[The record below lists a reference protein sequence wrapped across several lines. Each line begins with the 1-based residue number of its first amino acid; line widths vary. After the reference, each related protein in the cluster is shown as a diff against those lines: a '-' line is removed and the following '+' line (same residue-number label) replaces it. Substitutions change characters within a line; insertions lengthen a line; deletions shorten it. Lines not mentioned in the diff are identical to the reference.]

1 MTRKGDGISG
11 KPGRLQGHPCRVSG
25 GPGWCGADRRR
36 GWRHSRFPREC
47 GPQLSCPPPLGVVF
61 HPSGDAEH
69 GLVSV
74 LTKQLHRHGGAPW
87 PRFLR
92 ERDPHTQKQ
101 NKGRRALGR
110 HSGGSVCRSPG
121 TAAQGCAGLPE
132 QRFGETRSVLRISEQ
147 PVCVEAHGM
156 PRSHPSLRA
165 APKGPFCGGEEPG
178 AGPGVWPASRCLCFP
193 LLGTF
198 RLAAEVTQ
206 LPAISSSAPHPRPR
220 SLGCWEEPGGRCVPV
235 LLVHS

>member
-1 MTRKGDGISG
+1 MASAGSQGGCKATPAVCRGALGGAEQTDGGAGGTAAS
-11 KPGRLQGHPCRVSG
+11 PESVDLSSPARHPW
-25 GPGWCGADRRR
+25 GWC
-36 GWRHSRFPREC
+36 FT
-47 GPQLSCPPPLGVVF
+47 PPETQSTAWSL
-61 HPSGDAEH
+61 
-69 GLVSV
+69 